1 MKRKRLRKRA
11 TFPTAPPTETWYDLE
26 YDHTLIVQSVAKQ
39 YGLLPSAQDEMSYSE
54 WLLLVSGL
62 MEDTP
67 LGQVVLIRKEN
78 NKDRLK
84 HFTQHE
90 HHIRNEWR
98 NFRAKQKL
106 SSGIIQKPE
115 DIAANFEKMFAKMF
129 G

>member
-1 MKRKRLRKRA
+1 M
-11 TFPTAPPTETWYDLE
+11 
-26 YDHTLIVQSVAKQ
+26 AKQ
-39 YGLLPSAQDEMSYSE
+39 YGLLPSAQEELPYTE

-78 NKDRLK
+78 NRERLK

-106 SSGIIQKPE
+106 SSIQKPE
-115 DIAANFEKMFAKMF
+115 EIAAHFEKMFAKMF
-129 G
+129 GY